1 MQGALPGI
9 RPCLSLSHIRHFPS
23 TVTVLS
29 CPDNIL
35 WSWNFLSS
43 ITFLEVAIFLIGKG
57 IRSKTLPSRDP
68 PKSDRRS
75 LSGLRSCGNYSLS
88 AALELHL
95 SAPQF
100 AIRPNLNQQCGWE
113 IIKLLCMLCWALL
126 NSHITNLI
134 SHTGKWMHLG
144 RRRKKYGRYGAPT
157 LNILDRVF
165 HPNQVKDID
174 TLWYLIQQCFLQ
186 NRNIFW
192 TTLPFATWRKRNF
205 SVLFCTFRKGK
216 VLNFFIQAVKEIA
229 LSAASK

>member
-113 IIKLLCMLCWALL
+113 LSNCCACYAELCLTVILQIWY
-126 NSHITNLI
+126 HIQENECI
-134 SHTGKWMHLG
+134 WEW
-144 RRRKKYGRYGAPT
+144 RRKKYGRYGAPT
-157 LNILDRVF
+157 FNILDRVF

-174 TLWYLIQQCFLQ
+174 TLWYLIQQCF
-186 NRNIFW
+186 
-192 TTLPFATWRKRNF
+192 PPK
-205 SVLFCTFRKGK
+205 
-216 VLNFFIQAVKEIA
+216 
-229 LSAASK
+229 

>member
-1 MQGALPGI
+1 MSRYFGVANIVLVLWQGAFSNIIERKLLEMMQGALPGI

-43 ITFLEVAIFLIGKG
+43 ITFLEVAIFLIWKG

-113 IIKLLCMLCWALL
+113 IIKLFCMLCWALL

-144 RRRKKYGRYGAPT
+144 MA
-157 LNILDRVF
+157 
-165 HPNQVKDID
+165 
-174 TLWYLIQQCFLQ
+174 
-186 NRNIFW
+186 
-192 TTLPFATWRKRNF
+192 
-205 SVLFCTFRKGK
+205 
-216 VLNFFIQAVKEIA
+216 
-229 LSAASK
+229 